1 MEKIVTFEAENVLE
15 GFYKAGEHLAEHV
28 HTVGGERATSF
39 TTKELNAGGKKRV
52 NTEPD
57 DLTVEYIYRVIA
69 KTGTY
74 QSGQGALWG
83 IIASLEKV
91 FGMSSKRKAF
101 VIKKSVEI
109 HNTNDVMATISFDM
123 DKEIPKMKKCL
134 TDDEYRPTMMYPAIE
149 TATGIMIATNG
160 HILVAHKLQGYDGD
174 KQGGLPALFA
184 GLLNVPRE
192 VLKMKGR
199 VTIVVTENPDEENGV
214 IVTATDEHGC
224 QGVVEQ
230 RGRFPNWR
238 SVVPKEIGPDINIDT
253 KAFAKSIKCI
263 SSQLSKAS
271 MKMTMEAKASDES
284 LRLYGEDI
292 DFSTG
297 GDTKV
302 EVTGGVPSSMKMAVK
317 ATALLVI
324 INFNVNTMHY
334 IDASSALIF
343 KGAGTFAMMMPLQE
357 EWMHEAPRTPDNQ
370 MQTFDVDECMRAAG
384 AESKVKGQKS
394 KPAAGAGPKDEGRRM
409 KVKPETRNLK
419 PETKSG
425 ASDSDVLIE
434 NLCKALRGLAA

>member
-1 MEKIVTFEAENVLE
+1 MEQKIVTFEAENVLE

-28 HTVGGERATSF
+28 HTVDERATNF
-39 TTKELNAGGKKRV
+39 TTKELTADKKKRV

-57 DLTVEYIYRVIA
+57 NLTVEYIYRVIA

-74 QSGQGALWG
+74 QSGQNVLWH

-91 FGMSSKRKAF
+91 FSMGSKRKAF
-101 VIKKSVEI
+101 VIKKGATQK
-109 HNTNDVMATISFDM
+109 TNVIDTIYFDM

-134 TDDEYRPTMMYPAIE
+134 DDDENRPTMMYPAIE

-174 KQGGLPALFA
+174 KQGGLPAHFV

-199 VTIVVTENPDEENGV
+199 VTIEVVENPDEENGV

-230 RGRFPNWR
+230 CGRFPNWR

-253 KAFAKSIKCI
+253 KAFKKSIQRI
-263 SSQLSKAS
+263 LPQLSGVS
-271 MKMTMEAKASDES
+271 MKMTMEAKAGDES
-284 LRLYGEDI
+284 LRLYGEDT
-292 DFSTG
+292 DFSIG
-297 GDTKV
+297 GETKV
-302 EVTGGVPSSMKMAVK
+302 EVTGGVPSSMQTAVR
-317 ATALLVI
+317 ATALFPI
-324 INFNVNTMHY
+324 IDFNVNTMHY
-334 IDASSALIF
+334 IDASRALIF

-357 EWMHEAPRTPDNQ
+357 EWMHEAPCTPADQ
-370 MQTFDVDECMRAAG
+370 MQAFDIDECMR
-384 AESKVKGQKS
+384 E
-394 KPAAGAGPKDEGRRM
+394 
-409 KVKPETRNLK
+409 
-419 PETKSG
+419 
-425 ASDSDVLIE
+425 DVRGKKEEVRGKKNDLLIE
-434 NLCKALRGLAA
+434 NLCKALKGLAA

>member
-1 MEKIVTFEAENVLE
+1 MEQKIVTFEAETVLE

-39 TTKELNAGGKKRV
+39 TTKELNAVRNGV
-52 NTEPD
+52 HWEPD
-57 DLTVEYIYRVIA
+57 DLTVEYIYSVIA

-74 QSGQGALWG
+74 QSGQNLLWH

-91 FGMSSKRKAF
+91 FSMGSKRKAF
-101 VIKKSVEI
+101 VIKKGAAI
-109 HNTNDVMATISFDM
+109 QNTNAVMDTISFDM

-134 TDDEYRPTMMYPAIE
+134 SDDENHPTMMYPAIE
-149 TATGIMIATNG
+149 VATGIMIATNG

-199 VTIVVTENPDEENGV
+199 VTIEVVENPDEENGV

-238 SVVPKEIGPDINIDT
+238 SVVRKEIGPDINIDT
-253 KAFAKSIKCI
+253 KAFAKSIKRI
-263 SSQLSKAS
+263 LSQLSAAS
-271 MKMTMEAKASDES
+271 KKMTMEAKAGDES

-302 EVTGGVPSSMKMAVK
+302 EVAGGVPSSMQMAVK
-317 ATALLVI
+317 ATALLATI
-324 INFNVNTMHY
+324 DFNVNTMHY

-343 KGAGTFAMMMPLQE
+343 KGAGTFAMLMPIQE
-357 EWMHEAPRTPDNQ
+357 EWMHEAPRTPADQ
-370 MQTFDVDECMRAAG
+370 MQTFDIDECMAAAG
-384 AESKVKGQKS
+384 AESKVKGKKS
-394 KPAAGAGPKDEGRRM
+394 KA
-409 KVKPETRNLK
+409 KPETRNHK
-419 PETKSG
+419 PVIGSAASPVEETKAK

-434 NLCKALRGLAA
+434 NLCKVLKGLAA